1 VFTAIAPTSVTAGV
15 PTTFTLTGSGVSGEL
30 QRSIIENADDDGTQ
44 SPHFELDRK
53 AVWGLYC
60 MYAIIGLVYGFIQ
73 NFITIP
79 ICYYVFGPLQ
89 YPAGFE
95 NQPTRSSLQQCNIGT
110 AITTMPWNLK
120 VFYGLFLDQFGFF
133 GTRRKGWIIFGWTGG
148 LGMLVVCGALSA
160 SLAMKNPEHTPL
172 MATTHQKTPIS
183 SSTLCSCWSCV
194 LSTSSLMLPVT
205 AW

>member
-1 VFTAIAPTSVTAGV
+1 M
-15 PTTFTLTGSGVSGEL
+15 
-30 QRSIIENADDDGTQ
+30 QRSIIENQEDGTQ

-60 MYAIIGLVYGFIQ
+60 MYAIIGFVYGFIQ

-89 YPAGFE
+89 YPADFP
-95 NQPTRSSLQQCNIGT
+95 NPPQRSSLQQCNIGT

-133 GTRRKGWIIFGWTGG
+133 R
-148 LGMLVVCGALSA
+148 
-160 SLAMKNPEHTPL
+160 N
-172 MATTHQKTPIS
+172 
-183 SSTLCSCWSCV
+183 
-194 LSTSSLMLPVT
+194 
-205 AW
+205 